1 MNKPPKRFTQEQCHQ
16 ALNHHFDNNPAN
28 LKDYLS
34 KNIGVYDIVIDV
46 HQRMLNSSST
56 PRVLNEYGVNAF
68 IYIVKKYH
76 APSGD
81 NKKHRNKH
89 DT

>member
-1 MNKPPKRFTQEQCHQ
+1 MNELPKSFTQEQCHQ
-16 ALNHHFDNNPAN
+16 AIKHHFDNNQES

-34 KNIGVYDIVIDV
+34 KNIGIYDIVGDT

-68 IYIVKKYH
+68 IFIVKKYH
-76 APSGD
+76 DPNQKKESHHAP
-81 NKKHRNKH
+81 NR
-89 DT
+89 